1 MGQVRGGDP
10 RLEPPRR
17 AHLARNL
24 RHRRGGR
31 QGLRPIGL
39 LDARRQRRPQ
49 LPRGCPHLRPGTRL
63 LLFIFLE
70 ATTAA
75 AAAATRWEERQ
86 GRDRVRVPGRRGAA
100 GDAQE
105 PRRGEEVANIHMRH
119 ACMTQ

>member
-1 MGQVRGGDP
+1 MGQVRRGDP

-17 AHLARNL
+17 AHLARNF

-39 LDARRQRRPQ
+39 LHARRQRRPQ

-70 ATTAA
+70 ASTAA
-75 AAAATRWEERQ
+75 AARSRWEERQ

-105 PRRGEEVANIHMRH
+105 PRRRKEVASPS
-119 ACMTQ
+119 